1 MALIQPANPPG
12 IVLWAVRSN
21 NPYQQTV
28 PMKLIKLI
36 SLGLIALC
44 LGACASK
51 PSQQGSVSTTNSGT
65 MVIPAK

>member
-1 MALIQPANPPG
+1 
-12 IVLWAVRSN
+12 
-21 NPYQQTV
+21 
-28 PMKLIKLI
+28 MKLIKLI

-51 PSQQGSVSTTNSGT
+51 PSQQSSVSTGTSGT